1 MKAKKPNKFIL
12 LSILCIIFS
21 LLVYVFMPSKA
32 ADDIPLYKVE
42 QNSELIYYID
52 VYYDGKDK
60 NGVATSNGATADVYS
75 DHIYVEDK
83 LPEGL
88 TFSGFVTTSDNTF
101 GAVQSTDS
109 SQSCSAGYVVGC
121 PDGFKE
127 DGSGT
132 TCLKYDATTRI
143 VSFTVKSLQ
152 AGCKLTVGVKTMTP
166 TLENNT
172 RLDFYNTAYGREG
185 MFSAKSNTVHAFM
198 GDLDETLYTVSYS
211 YTGDVPDNAPEL
223 PTTTSHSAGASVG
236 VEKNMSL
243 EGYEFSGWES
253 SSVTISNGTF
263 TMPQANVIFEGSFE
277 PKVRYTVTY
286 DISGDNVPEGYI
298 LPKTKNYGIGD
309 DVYVDSLSAGDVIN
323 GYRFLGWQTTN
334 ATVTDGSFQ
343 MPEANVK
350 LVGTFEQITYTVS
363 YAFQGSVL
371 PPNAND
377 ILAEINANSKYAG
390 PFAPGDTV
398 TVANNPSASNY
409 KFLGWYSESTFE
421 MPEADVVIYG
431 EWMVSA
437 GTFSP
442 SISMELIDGTTHYSS
457 GDTVNFAITVT
468 NNSADFEI
476 TDVMLQEMTEGAK
489 FITSPDNNYTVSND
503 IYVTIPTIA
512 AAKNVTV
519 YAQYVLPE
527 VTDIVKTYK
536 NKVELTGAIG
546 GSGYQLDTSVD
557 YTASVN
563 FKVTNISLVIDNVF
577 INDSGNSQQLTGT
590 EFSLYT
596 DSNLENVVTQ
606 DESFDGI
613 TFKKLNSDTTYYLKQ
628 TKVVAG
634 YVLIGDKFKVEVAS
648 DGTITIEAISVDGK
662 TSTVEVANNNGVATA
677 TIINEKINILPNT
690 GGVGIIPFVLIG
702 LIMILGGSVVFV
714 YYIMKK
720 GRGNRNEKK

>member
-1 MKAKKPNKFIL
+1 MRTKKLNKFII

-21 LLVYVFMPSKA
+21 LLIYVFMPSKA

-42 QNSELIYYID
+42 ENSELIYYID

-60 NGVATSNGATADVYS
+60 NGIATSNGATADVYS
-75 DHIYVEDK
+75 DYIYVEDK

-88 TFSGFVTTSDNTF
+88 IFSGFVTTSDNTF

-132 TCLKYDATTRI
+132 TCLKYDPTTRL

-152 AGCKLTVGVKTMTP
+152 AGCKLTVGVKTTTP
-166 TLENNT
+166 TLEKNT

-198 GDLDETLYTVSYS
+198 GELDETLYTVNYN
-211 YTGDVPDNAPEL
+211 YTGDVPTNAPEL
-223 PTTTSHSAGASVG
+223 PTTTSHAAGASVG
-236 VEKNMSL
+236 VEKNMIL
-243 EGYEFSGWES
+243 EGYEFSGWKS
-253 SSVTISNGTF
+253 TSVTITNGAF
-263 TMPQANVIFEGSFE
+263 NMPQTNVVFEGSFE
-277 PKVRYTVTY
+277 PKVTYTVSY
-286 DISGDNVPEGYI
+286 DISGVNMPEGYK

-309 DVYVDSLSAGDVIN
+309 DVYIDSLSVGDVIN

-334 ATVTDGSFQ
+334 TTITDGLFQ

-350 LVGTFEQITYTVS
+350 LVGTFEKVTYSVS

-371 PPNAND
+371 PPNADD
-377 ILAEINANSKYAG
+377 ILAAINSNSKYVG
-390 PFAPGDTV
+390 PFAPGDTI
-398 TVANNPSASNY
+398 TVAKNPSASNY

-421 MPEADVVIYG
+421 MPEEDVVIYG

-442 SISMELIDGTTHYSS
+442 SISIELIDEATHYSS

-468 NNSADFEI
+468 NNSTNFDI
-476 TDVMLQEMTEGAK
+476 TNVMLQEMTEGAK
-489 FITSPDNNYTVSND
+489 FIESAQGNYTVSSD
-503 IYVTIPTIA
+503 VYVTIPTIA
-512 AAKNVTV
+512 ATKSVTV

-536 NKVELTGAIG
+536 NTVELTSAIG
-546 GSGYQLDTSVD
+546 GEGYQLDTSVD
-557 YTASVN
+557 YTTSVN

-577 INDSGNSQQLTGT
+577 INDSGNNQKLIGT

-596 DSNLENVVTQ
+596 DSNLQNPVIQ
-606 DESFDGI
+606 DETFDGL
-613 TFKKLNSDTTYYLKQ
+613 TFKNLNSDTTYYLKQ
-628 TKVVAG
+628 TKVVPG
-634 YVLIGDKFKVEVAS
+634 YVLISDKFKVDVAS
-648 DGTITIEAISVDGK
+648 DGTITIEAISMDGK
-662 TSTVEVANNNGVATA
+662 TTELEVNNNNGVATT
-677 TIINEKINILPNT
+677 TIINERINILPNT
-690 GGVGIIPFVLIG
+690 GGVGIVPFVLIG
-702 LIMILGGSVVFV
+702 LIMILGCSVGFV

-720 GRGNRNEKK
+720 GRRK